1 MNKKL
6 NRVLALVLTIAAL
19 FAGQKAHAENIWT
32 VEASTSG
39 SVTTFTIKRTGDTS
53 FKETV
58 KYRLVNLSA
67 YAGEHYYVT
76 QVNGENKTTT
86 EQQTAALSGDLTFN
100 AGDNKKTV
108 LVQEK
113 AASTDAYKYQTGT
126 KRSYKLEVTD
136 KGGFLL
142 DDETRSFTTGTS
154 VSNDN
159 IFGVK
164 SISVGSGET
173 TVSDAGYINNPYR
186 TMTGSDYYD
195 VAAPQ
200 TWLFAIGATLHMTLS
215 MTVKEVNDGYQ
226 YIQVLF
232 DNTSSCDDRSKCNDG
247 NPGNINLSRYMAGFG
262 HHPGSYDGDYSTYT
276 FPVTSSGNNCGEVNN
291 PWSNSISC
299 KLYDQKF
306 KEDSY
311 RDSNGKLII
320 PTAFTTLVLRLNASG
335 NNEDNWVCKDVTA
348 KIQAVDGTAPTKKAV
363 SVAPGRHARGNTVY
377 VSVAFS
383 EIVKVTG
390 TPTLSTTAD
399 NHWGN
404 LKYIEGSGTNVLTFS
419 TIIPQEATGN
429 LNITGLSGTVKDLA
443 GNSLTGSSV
452 TATGLCSVDGDLAYA
467 IDDFQTD
474 DSGNY
479 LITCHDDL
487 RGLAGFVNGGGE
499 TIGLTF
505 LQMTDLVFP
514 YTTNWNNASST
525 ENNFTSIGIV
535 YFFSGT
541 YNGGGH
547 TVSGIRIYKGDN
559 SYQGLFGR
567 TSGATIKNVTLAD
580 ARITGKQ
587 NVGGIAG
594 YITENLGQGGIVENC
609 RVGSDVTIH
618 AVAEYANYHGGVVGY
633 CNGGTIRGCVS
644 AATLTV
650 ADGLTGI
657 GAYGGIVGLL
667 IGYMTDC
674 LALGASV
681 PAVNVNGAIAGTVNT
696 NWGTPTNCYYLNC
709 TVAGTSES
717 NLYAITLPAN
727 ASVVRS
733 GTDLPGTN
741 NRTYDNG
748 ADIDGVPY
756 TCASSELTLSYN
768 IAALTGYTVAISA
781 AETTSGNDVAV
792 TDNGDYTYTISSMP
806 AAAITV
812 TATPTNVW
820 GVSADIDGTSAEK
833 AYTISDTRGL
843 NLLATLVNGGNEFS
857 GKFFKL
863 GNTITYD
870 HTTAWDDATSEENN
884 FTAIGD
890 YNHPFRGTFDGQ
902 GKTIRGIRIYKGDNN
917 NQGLFGGTLGAT
929 IKNVVLADARIT
941 GKQDVGGIAG
951 YITANNSQGCI
962 VENCCVGSDVTIH
975 AVAEYAYGHGG
986 VVGDCN
992 GGTIRGCVSAAT
1004 LTVANDLNVNEIM
1017 NYGGIVGWLNGDMT
1031 DCLALGASVPAV
1043 NVNGAIAGAVN
1054 TSQGTHTN
1062 NYYHSCTVSANTDQ
1076 SDAYTISAGTDITVA
1091 PAGSADAT
1099 YEHNGIKRYGNALYY
1114 NGVLYAPNSANVS
1127 LTLGYTGSFPAG
1139 FTVGYVATAGTIS
1152 GTDNPYTLTMP
1163 AEDVTI
1169 NATPIDVWDVNKG
1182 CDGTTAEKAYTI
1194 SDTRGLNLLA
1204 TLVNGGNEFSG
1215 KFFKLV
1221 NTITYDHTTAW
1232 DDATSEENNY
1242 TAIGGYYN
1250 GGNKYF
1256 CGTFDGQGNTVSG
1269 IRIYKAG
1276 TTNADYYQG
1285 LFGETLGATIKNVNL
1300 ADARITGKQNVGGI
1314 AGYITDNN
1322 GQGGIVE
1329 NCRVGSDVTIHAVA
1343 NSAQYHGG
1351 VVGQCN
1357 GGTIF
1362 GCVSDATLTVANG
1375 LTDIY
1380 YYGGIVGWLNGDMS
1394 DCLALGASVPAVNV
1408 NGAIAGTV
1416 DTNWGTHTNNYHHGC
1431 TVGGNAAASD
1441 ANNVSA
1447 YTISAGTDI
1456 TVAPAGS
1463 ADATYDY
1470 DGIQRFGDALYYGG
1484 VLYAPEAANVSLTLG
1499 TTIPEETFNG
1509 YAATAGTLTG
1519 TSNPYTLTM
1528 PDEDV
1533 TIIEKP
1539 TISYIDE
1546 NGKEQIC
1553 RNFSAIGERT
1563 EELTSGWYA
1572 ALGDVENNNRVRING
1587 DVKIILKDGV
1597 NLILNG
1603 GIKVF
1608 SDNSLTIYG
1617 QANGTGKLITGG
1629 WDQYASIGGNQLY
1642 ESNQNAGNITING
1655 GVVEAGGVI
1664 GSHDGSC
1671 AVTING
1677 GTVSAYG
1684 LGSIYYTNPYANPGT
1699 VIINGGN
1706 VTLNG
1711 DGQLYTSIGAATVTI
1726 NGGTVSAEGS
1736 IVAGMSVNDGT
1747 PTYSGAI
1754 NIGWTNSTDRIKAGS
1769 YGCATLK
1776 VKSSQVLYDG
1786 TTAYEGTLDADQLAA
1801 IAGKTL
1807 EPYNAT
1813 PFFIDGTAILLDDDS
1828 AQPDGYK
1835 NVDRI
1840 AALAANG
1847 QSHDVMLLGRTLYRD
1862 GDWNTLCL
1870 PFTVDG
1876 DNNSANKLF
1885 YNAVIM
1891 KFDYSY
1897 WYDTNGK
1904 IFDTNTDGSHRSG
1917 EVENG
1922 SLYLNFIFGKNNYI
1936 EAGCPYIVMWPDTE
1950 LDNVEDPVFQGV
1962 TVTRTTP
1969 SYYTTEEGRDP
1980 QTGLGNVTFR
1990 GTYSPIDYT
1999 EDNHSILFLGTN
2011 NTLYYPEAGAHIGA
2025 FRCYF
2030 ELGNG
2035 LTAGEP
2041 NSAVRGF
2048 NLNFDEQ
2055 GTQTTGI
2062 IGHTDITDS
2071 TDKADAAWYT
2081 INGVKLDAKPNSK
2094 GVYIHGGRKVV
2105 IK

>member
-1 MNKKL
+1 MTSL
-6 NRVLALVLTIAAL
+6 IIDIQSMPLWFSIPLGIVYLAALAYFIYTLWHYRRKNNLILLLFTIAAL
-19 FAGQKAHAENIWT
+19 ASGQKAMAENTWT

-200 TWLFAIGATLHMTLS
+200 TWLSAIGATLHMTLS
-215 MTVKEVNDGYQ
+215 LNVKEVNDGYQ

-514 YTTNWNNASST
+514 YTTNRNNASST

-535 YFFSGT
+535 YYFSGT

-567 TSGATIKNVTLAD
+567 TLGATIKNVTLAD

-594 YITENLGQGGIVENC
+594 YITDNLGQGGIVENC

-650 ADGLTGI
+650 ADGLTDI
-657 GAYGGIVGLL
+657 DDYGGIVGLL
-667 IGYMTDC
+667 IGDMTDC
-674 LALGASV
+674 LALGVAV
-681 PAVNVNGAIAGTVNT
+681 PDVSNRGAIVGHGRTT
-696 NWGTPTNCYYLNC
+696 TNCYYLNC
-709 TVAGTSES
+709 TVAGISES

-781 AETTSGNDVAV
+781 VETTSGNDVAV

-833 AYTISDTRGL
+833 AYTISDTQGL
-843 NLLATLVNGGNEFS
+843 DLLATLVNGGNEFN

-870 HTTAWDDATSEENN
+870 HTTAWDDASSEENN
-884 FTAIGD
+884 FTAIGGY
-890 YNHPFRGTFDGQ
+890 YNGGDKYFCGTFDGQ
-902 GKTIRGIRIYKGDNN
+902 GKTIRGIRIYKGGDDN
-917 NQGLFGGTLGAT
+917 
-929 IKNVVLADARIT
+929 
-941 GKQDVGGIAG
+941 
-951 YITANNSQGCI
+951 ANN
-962 VENCCVGSDVTIH
+962 
-975 AVAEYAYGHGG
+975 
-986 VVGDCN
+986 
-992 GGTIRGCVSAAT
+992 
-1004 LTVANDLNVNEIM
+1004 
-1017 NYGGIVGWLNGDMT
+1017 
-1031 DCLALGASVPAV
+1031 
-1043 NVNGAIAGAVN
+1043 
-1054 TSQGTHTN
+1054 
-1062 NYYHSCTVSANTDQ
+1062 
-1076 SDAYTISAGTDITVA
+1076 
-1091 PAGSADAT
+1091 
-1099 YEHNGIKRYGNALYY
+1099 
-1114 NGVLYAPNSANVS
+1114 
-1127 LTLGYTGSFPAG
+1127 
-1139 FTVGYVATAGTIS
+1139 
-1152 GTDNPYTLTMP
+1152 
-1163 AEDVTI
+1163 
-1169 NATPIDVWDVNKG
+1169 
-1182 CDGTTAEKAYTI
+1182 
-1194 SDTRGLNLLA
+1194 
-1204 TLVNGGNEFSG
+1204 
-1215 KFFKLV
+1215 
-1221 NTITYDHTTAW
+1221 
-1232 DDATSEENNY
+1232 
-1242 TAIGGYYN
+1242 
-1250 GGNKYF
+1250 
-1256 CGTFDGQGNTVSG
+1256 
-1269 IRIYKAG
+1269 
-1276 TTNADYYQG
+1276 
-1285 LFGETLGATIKNVNL
+1285 
-1300 ADARITGKQNVGGI
+1300 
-1314 AGYITDNN
+1314 
-1322 GQGGIVE
+1322 
-1329 NCRVGSDVTIHAVA
+1329 
-1343 NSAQYHGG
+1343 
-1351 VVGQCN
+1351 
-1357 GGTIF
+1357 
-1362 GCVSDATLTVANG
+1362 
-1375 LTDIY
+1375 
-1380 YYGGIVGWLNGDMS
+1380 
-1394 DCLALGASVPAVNV
+1394 
-1408 NGAIAGTV
+1408 
-1416 DTNWGTHTNNYHHGC
+1416 
-1431 TVGGNAAASD
+1431 
-1441 ANNVSA
+1441 
-1447 YTISAGTDI
+1447 
-1456 TVAPAGS
+1456 
-1463 ADATYDY
+1463 
-1470 DGIQRFGDALYYGG
+1470 
-1484 VLYAPEAANVSLTLG
+1484 
-1499 TTIPEETFNG
+1499 
-1509 YAATAGTLTG
+1509 
-1519 TSNPYTLTM
+1519 
-1528 PDEDV
+1528 
-1533 TIIEKP
+1533 
-1539 TISYIDE
+1539 
-1546 NGKEQIC
+1546 
-1553 RNFSAIGERT
+1553 
-1563 EELTSGWYA
+1563 
-1572 ALGDVENNNRVRING
+1572 
-1587 DVKIILKDGV
+1587 
-1597 NLILNG
+1597 
-1603 GIKVF
+1603 
-1608 SDNSLTIYG
+1608 
-1617 QANGTGKLITGG
+1617 
-1629 WDQYASIGGNQLY
+1629 
-1642 ESNQNAGNITING
+1642 
-1655 GVVEAGGVI
+1655 
-1664 GSHDGSC
+1664 
-1671 AVTING
+1671 
-1677 GTVSAYG
+1677 
-1684 LGSIYYTNPYANPGT
+1684 
-1699 VIINGGN
+1699 
-1706 VTLNG
+1706 
-1711 DGQLYTSIGAATVTI
+1711 
-1726 NGGTVSAEGS
+1726 
-1736 IVAGMSVNDGT
+1736 
-1747 PTYSGAI
+1747 
-1754 NIGWTNSTDRIKAGS
+1754 
-1769 YGCATLK
+1769 
-1776 VKSSQVLYDG
+1776 
-1786 TTAYEGTLDADQLAA
+1786 
-1801 IAGKTL
+1801 
-1807 EPYNAT
+1807 
-1813 PFFIDGTAILLDDDS
+1813 
-1828 AQPDGYK
+1828 
-1835 NVDRI
+1835 
-1840 AALAANG
+1840 
-1847 QSHDVMLLGRTLYRD
+1847 
-1862 GDWNTLCL
+1862 
-1870 PFTVDG
+1870 
-1876 DNNSANKLF
+1876 
-1885 YNAVIM
+1885 
-1891 KFDYSY
+1891 
-1897 WYDTNGK
+1897 
-1904 IFDTNTDGSHRSG
+1904 
-1917 EVENG
+1917 
-1922 SLYLNFIFGKNNYI
+1922 
-1936 EAGCPYIVMWPDTE
+1936 
-1950 LDNVEDPVFQGV
+1950 
-1962 TVTRTTP
+1962 
-1969 SYYTTEEGRDP
+1969 
-1980 QTGLGNVTFR
+1980 
-1990 GTYSPIDYT
+1990 
-1999 EDNHSILFLGTN
+1999 
-2011 NTLYYPEAGAHIGA
+2011 
-2025 FRCYF
+2025 
-2030 ELGNG
+2030 
-2035 LTAGEP
+2035 
-2041 NSAVRGF
+2041 
-2048 NLNFDEQ
+2048 
-2055 GTQTTGI
+2055 
-2062 IGHTDITDS
+2062 
-2071 TDKADAAWYT
+2071 
-2081 INGVKLDAKPNSK
+2081 
-2094 GVYIHGGRKVV
+2094 
-2105 IK
+2105 